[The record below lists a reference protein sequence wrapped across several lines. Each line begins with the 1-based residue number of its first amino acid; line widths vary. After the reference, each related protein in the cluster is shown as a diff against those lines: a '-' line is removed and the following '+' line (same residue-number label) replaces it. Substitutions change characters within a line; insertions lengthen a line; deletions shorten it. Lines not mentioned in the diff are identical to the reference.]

1 MVAPILAALGAATV
15 SFLLG
20 CLLIRHA
27 RHLGLH
33 DLPNARSSH
42 LIPKP
47 RGGGAAIVAAFLLML
62 PLALPVAYA
71 GWNVALVLAAAVML
85 ALVGLADDLKGLGLA
100 PRLGAQ
106 ALAVTTLLA
115 ALGSAAAAGAESDL
129 GLLATVS
136 GLPSLAAWLS
146 THASPSLVM
155 ALDLALIPLLLLGS
169 LWWINLFN
177 FMDGIDGI
185 AASQAIFMILGGL
198 LLKTTGSG
206 FWSLAAPP
214 AAASLVLV
222 GALLGFLLLN
232 WAPSRLFMGDTGS
245 LFLGFSIFAM
255 AAHDVTYGD
264 ITLWSWL
271 VLGSAFIVDA
281 TVTLL
286 RRWLRRESVTA
297 AHRSHLY
304 QRLSRRWNS
313 HSAVVLVYC
322 LLNVMWILPL
332 AFLSHRAPQWAPM
345 ILVAAWA
352 PAAILAW
359 RAGAGLTEAE
369 AGP

>member
-1 MVAPILAALGAATV
+1 MIAPFLAALCAALV

-20 CLLIRHA
+20 CLLVRHSS
-27 RHLGLH
+27 RLGLH

-47 RGGGAAIVAAFLLML
+47 RGGGAAIVGAALLML
-62 PLALPVAYA
+62 PLAFPVASA
-71 GWNVALVLAAAVML
+71 GWNVALALGAAVML
-85 ALVGLADDLKGLGLA
+85 ALVGLADDLRGLGLA
-100 PRLGAQ
+100 VRLGAQ
-106 ALAVTTLLA
+106 ALAMTALLA
-115 ALGSAAAAGAESDL
+115 ALGWGADAGGESDL

-136 GLPSLAAWLS
+136 GIPSLAAWLS
-146 THASPSLVM
+146 THAAPWMVL
-155 ALDLALIPLLLLGS
+155 ALDVALIPLLLLGG

-185 AASQAIFMILGGL
+185 AASQALFMIFAGL

-206 FWSLAAPP
+206 LALLAAPP
-214 AAASLVLV
+214 AAAGLVLA
-222 GALLGFLLLN
+222 GALVGFLFLN
-232 WAPSRLFMGDTGS
+232 WAPARLFMGDTGS
-245 LFLGFSIFAM
+245 LFLGFSLFAM
-255 AAHDVTYGD
+255 AAHDVTFGD
-264 ITLWSWL
+264 ISLWTWL

-286 RRWLRRESVTA
+286 RRWLRGEPVTA
-297 AHRSHLY
+297 AHRSHVY

-322 LLNVMWILPL
+322 LLNVAWILPL
-332 AFLSHRAPQWAPM
+332 AFLSHRAPLWAPM
-345 ILVAAWA
+345 IVVTAWA
-352 PAAILAW
+352 PAAVLAW

-369 AGP
+369 AGR